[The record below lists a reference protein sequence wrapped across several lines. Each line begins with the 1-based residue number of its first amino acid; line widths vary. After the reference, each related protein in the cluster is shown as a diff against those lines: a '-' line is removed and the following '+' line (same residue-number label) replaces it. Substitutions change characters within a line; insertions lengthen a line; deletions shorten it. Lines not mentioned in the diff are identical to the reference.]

1 MLVSVRLRRLA
12 REYNMRVLSDKPK
25 HDNFCQSGQKKGS
38 KHTPIASGTPY
49 STSQPIHPLSYATS
63 RNPPPESNKRP
74 TNGHNYM
81 TYSSRTISLMPIDGR
96 YPATDESTHLQPTSS
111 YLCAECPPSMIQAF
125 VLVSAM
131 TLTLQIQ
138 VPSAASK
145 SPFWGGDSFASM
157 NIKIKKPTLGRGAGL
172 GWALEV
178 RLRTW

>member
-74 TNGHNYM
+74 TNCHDYM
-81 TYSSRTISLMPIDGR
+81 TYSSKTSWFHANWRAVPCHRWINSSTANVKLSLCRMSTVNDIGIRPCQRHDTYLADPGTFCCFEKLFLRGR
-96 YPATDESTHLQPTSS
+96 FTCVNEDQDKEAHS
-111 YLCAECPPSMIQAF
+111 
-125 VLVSAM
+125 
-131 TLTLQIQ
+131 
-138 VPSAASK
+138 
-145 SPFWGGDSFASM
+145 W
-157 NIKIKKPTLGRGAGL
+157 
-172 GWALEV
+172 
-178 RLRTW
+178 